1 MPFNAFVYNVEI
13 LSASTHSQ
21 NAEVKR
27 RLVHYFEVCPNFSV
41 FHILQDVLWGQFA
54 CSTFVTLTLKM
65 F

>member
-13 LSASTHSQ
+13 LSASTYSQ

-41 FHILQDVLWGQFA
+41 FHILQDVL
-54 CSTFVTLTLKM
+54 
-65 F
+65 